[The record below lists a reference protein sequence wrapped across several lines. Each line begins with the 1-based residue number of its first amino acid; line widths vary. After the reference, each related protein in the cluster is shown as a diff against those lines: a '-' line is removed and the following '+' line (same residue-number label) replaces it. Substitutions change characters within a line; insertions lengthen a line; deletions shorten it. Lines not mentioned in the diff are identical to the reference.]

1 MTSFI
6 LKNNNISFNDIYKIV
21 NENLNISLDSS
32 VIERINKSRTYLED
46 KIIRSN
52 ESFYG
57 INTGFGDLHNIK
69 IKDDDLA
76 KLQVNL
82 IKSHACGSGDKI
94 DSELVKLM
102 LLLKIISLSKG
113 FSGIKLKT
121 VERLI
126 FFFNKNINPI
136 VYKYG
141 SLGASGDLAP
151 LSHLSL
157 PLIGLGEV
165 EYKDKIYKSEEIL
178 TKFKLEPL
186 ALGSKEGLAL
196 INGTQFMLA
205 SLINS
210 TINSINLCEYANLI
224 SSISID
230 AYKCNLSPFNP
241 LISNIRP
248 FSGQINVSKSIIEN
262 LKGGETEKIEKNDVQ
277 DPYSFR
283 CIPQVHGATQ
293 DTLNYVIGIIN
304 TEINSVTDNPLIFVN
319 EDEIISGGNFHGQ
332 PLAYAIDFLKISM
345 SELGS
350 ISERRVFN
358 LLSGKRD
365 LPPFLVNDP
374 GLNSGLM
381 ILQYTSA
388 SMVSANKQLATPSSI
403 DSITSSNGQEDHVSM
418 GANGANQLKEI
429 INNLYDI
436 FAIEIITAIQ
446 AKEFNSH
453 RSSVLLNEFIL
464 EIRKIHPKI
473 SSDRIFHNDI
483 SVISKFI
490 KEQSRVDLFF

>member
-1 MTSFI
+1 MCSTSSWSYSRH
-6 LKNNNISFNDIYKIV
+6 LKF
-21 NENLNISLDSS
+21 
-32 VIERINKSRTYLED
+32 
-46 KIIRSN
+46 
-52 ESFYG
+52 
-57 INTGFGDLHNIK
+57 
-69 IKDDDLA
+69 
-76 KLQVNL
+76 
-82 IKSHACGSGDKI
+82 
-94 DSELVKLM
+94 
-102 LLLKIISLSKG
+102 
-113 FSGIKLKT
+113 
-121 VERLI
+121 
-126 FFFNKNINPI
+126 
-136 VYKYG
+136 
-141 SLGASGDLAP
+141 
-151 LSHLSL
+151 
-157 PLIGLGEV
+157 
-165 EYKDKIYKSEEIL
+165 
-178 TKFKLEPL
+178 
-186 ALGSKEGLAL
+186 
-196 INGTQFMLA
+196 
-205 SLINS
+205 
-210 TINSINLCEYANLI
+210 
-224 SSISID
+224 
-230 AYKCNLSPFNP
+230 
-241 LISNIRP
+241 
-248 FSGQINVSKSIIEN
+248 
-262 LKGGETEKIEKNDVQ
+262 
-277 DPYSFR
+277 
-283 CIPQVHGATQ
+283 
-293 DTLNYVIGIIN
+293 VIGIIN

-436 FAIEIITAIQ
+436 FSIETITAIQ
-446 AKEFNSH
+446 AKEFNNH

>member
-210 TINSINLCEYANLI
+210 TINSINLSKVILANPNFQLIVTVMLSDKEKTVTEYHELV
-224 SSISID
+224 SSYFSLKNKLYD
-230 AYKCNLSPFNP
+230 LF
-241 LISNIRP
+241 SN
-248 FSGQINVSKSIIEN
+248 F
-262 LKGGETEKIEKNDVQ
+262 
-277 DPYSFR
+277 
-283 CIPQVHGATQ
+283 
-293 DTLNYVIGIIN
+293 
-304 TEINSVTDNPLIFVN
+304 
-319 EDEIISGGNFHGQ
+319 
-332 PLAYAIDFLKISM
+332 
-345 SELGS
+345 
-350 ISERRVFN
+350 
-358 LLSGKRD
+358 
-365 LPPFLVNDP
+365 
-374 GLNSGLM
+374 
-381 ILQYTSA
+381 
-388 SMVSANKQLATPSSI
+388 
-403 DSITSSNGQEDHVSM
+403 
-418 GANGANQLKEI
+418 NQLTG
-429 INNLYDI
+429 LSL
-436 FAIEIITAIQ
+436 
-446 AKEFNSH
+446 EFNK
-453 RSSVLLNEFIL
+453 N
-464 EIRKIHPKI
+464 
-473 SSDRIFHNDI
+473 
-483 SVISKFI
+483 
-490 KEQSRVDLFF
+490 

>member
-1 MTSFI
+1 M
-6 LKNNNISFNDIYKIV
+6 
-21 NENLNISLDSS
+21 
-32 VIERINKSRTYLED
+32 
-46 KIIRSN
+46 
-52 ESFYG
+52 
-57 INTGFGDLHNIK
+57 
-69 IKDDDLA
+69 
-76 KLQVNL
+76 
-82 IKSHACGSGDKI
+82 
-94 DSELVKLM
+94 
-102 LLLKIISLSKG
+102 
-113 FSGIKLKT
+113 
-121 VERLI
+121 
-126 FFFNKNINPI
+126 
-136 VYKYG
+136 
-141 SLGASGDLAP
+141 
-151 LSHLSL
+151 
-157 PLIGLGEV
+157 
-165 EYKDKIYKSEEIL
+165 
-178 TKFKLEPL
+178 
-186 ALGSKEGLAL
+186 
-196 INGTQFMLA
+196 
-205 SLINS
+205 
-210 TINSINLCEYANLI
+210 
-224 SSISID
+224 
-230 AYKCNLSPFNP
+230 
-241 LISNIRP
+241 
-248 FSGQINVSKSIIEN
+248 
-262 LKGGETEKIEKNDVQ
+262 KGGETEKIEKNDVQ

-365 LPPFLVNDP
+365 LPPFLVHDP

-453 RSSVLLNEFIL
+453 RSSVLRNVFIL
-464 EIRKIHPKI
+464 EIRKIHHKI

-483 SVISKFI
+483 IVVSKFI